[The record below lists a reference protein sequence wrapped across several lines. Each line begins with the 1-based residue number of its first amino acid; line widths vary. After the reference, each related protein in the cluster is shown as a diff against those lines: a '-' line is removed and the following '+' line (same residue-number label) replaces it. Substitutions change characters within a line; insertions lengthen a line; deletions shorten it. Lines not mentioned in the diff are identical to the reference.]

1 MDNFRDILIT
11 EGVNSKGFGTISKL
25 VMLDRKL
32 TIQAKAIYA
41 YFCSYAGGGSQ
52 PFPSVERILGDL
64 DISEDTYYKHLRF
77 LKAYGYII
85 VEQRKNGKG
94 TFLSNVYTLTSHPVP
109 NLEMVEQLE
118 KKKINKKRKNVV
130 IEHDI
135 EPSPKNQGAGEDE
148 PSPKF
153 PCTDLPCTEKSGTN
167 INKSFYNINKSFI
180 TTTENKTHGEA
191 CEDKKNVV
199 VDDSIDINNLK
210 TEVDSTT
217 GGNVNLKVLHK
228 LLNKQGIEKI
238 QYCLQNW
245 AGIVGS
251 QKIGSV
257 ESFFVTA
264 VEQEYRVQTQGRPS
278 TVATDKSNRSN
289 FEQREYPDEYFDS
302 FFSNVSAYSGDGVH
316 GGQNWDKCHIKA
328 TD

>member
-11 EGVNSKGFGTISKL
+11 EGINSKGFGTISKL

-77 LKAYGYII
+77 LKAYGYIV

-94 TFLSNVYTLTSHPVP
+94 TFLSNIYTLTSHPVA
-109 NLEMVEQLE
+109 NADMVEQLE
-118 KKKINKKRKNVV
+118 KKKSKKKHKNVV
-130 IEHDI
+130 TEH
-135 EPSPKNQGAGEDE
+135 EQKPSPKNQGTGKEE

-180 TTTENKTHGEA
+180 TTTENNSKT
-191 CEDKKNVV
+191 DVV

-210 TEVDSTT
+210 KEVDSTT

-264 VEQEYRVQTQGRPS
+264 VEQGYSAQTQGRS
-278 TVATDKSNRSN
+278 GATSIDKSNRSN
-289 FEQREYPDEYFDS
+289 FEQRDYPEEYFDS
-302 FFSNVSAYSGDGVH
+302 FFSNVSAYAGDG
-316 GGQNWDKCHIKA
+316 GRGR
-328 TD
+328 

>member
-77 LKAYGYII
+77 LKAYGYIV

-94 TFLSNVYTLTSHPVP
+94 TFLSNIYTLSSHPVANP
-109 NLEMVEQLE
+109 EMVEQLE
-118 KKKINKKRKNVV
+118 KKKSKKKHKNVV
-130 IEHDI
+130 TEH
-135 EPSPKNQGAGEDE
+135 EQKPSPKNKGTGKEE

-167 INKSFYNINKSFI
+167 INKYFYNINNSFI
-180 TTTENKTHGEA
+180 TTTENNSTTE
-191 CEDKKNVV
+191 VV
-199 VDDSIDINNLK
+199 VDSIDINNLK
-210 TEVDSTT
+210 KEVDSTT

-238 QYCLQNW
+238 QFCLQNW

-264 VEQEYRVQTQGRPS
+264 VEQGYSVQTQGRSGKPA
-278 TVATDKSNRSN
+278 TVKSNRSN
-289 FEQREYPDEYFDS
+289 FEQRDYPEEYFDS
-302 FFSNVSAYSGDGVH
+302 FFSNVSMYSRNGE
-316 GGQNWDKCHIKA
+316 QNGE
-328 TD
+328 